1 MTTIDMTPTWGEIG
15 LLTWRLIVS
24 QEIPALRAYRSEIAR
39 AFAMAEALNQL
50 SAQLTEAQLEGRDR
64 IISAE
69 MRKQGVSP

>member
-1 MTTIDMTPTWGEIG
+1 MRTIDMTPTWGEIG

-24 QEIPALRAYRSEIAR
+24 QEIPALQAYRSEIAR

-50 SAQLTEAQLEGRDR
+50 GAQLSEQQLGERDR

-69 MRKQGVSP
+69 MRKQGVQP